1 MTNAPFLLYLLAF
14 IFYLEIKMKS
24 LVAWLVLFTFSFISM
39 TPCGFSISTLRAD
52 DFELEELDLGLEE
65 DEESEDEEE
74 EEEEEEEKPAPKK
87 KSAKKNYDE
96 DEEDEEESEES
107 GKEESDKLDSEDS
120 EEESGSSIET
130 IGEKSA
136 GAGNK
141 LIAVQL
147 YDSSS
152 TELKAS
158 KIASSTVATLAESK
172 DYDFVNTEADLFSD
186 RDALEKALESA
197 KSSLERGKTFYNDLN
212 TDDATIRFKNALRS
226 LEGNL
231 DKLTDYTLL
240 SEVILYTAACY
251 KMAEEDSK
259 ADPFMRAYISINP
272 DASIDDSF
280 APEVV
285 DYFNE
290 IKDDYAAKSNAS
302 IKFSG
307 APNGADVFL
316 DGKFVGQTP
325 LTLIK
330 QSIGNHYYR
339 IHKNGFKDAGGV
351 ITLTERKMKIVD
363 QRLSK
368 IGAASSFLSET
379 NGMKSEMGTI
389 SMLRKT
395 TDIAEKL
402 GVDYVLVTYA
412 TLDGKNVKYTGYMV
426 NKEKRSFKKAEATL
440 PLTATAATPEL
451 KSFNDN
457 LTGDSYEYKAIA
469 DLAMEEAGAL
479 GLIEEQPA
487 QQDKDKSK
495 EKKPVYKEWWL
506 WTIVGV
512 AVAAGV
518 GVGIYFGVAGNGG
531 GSSGPS
537 LDINFGK

>member
-1 MTNAPFLLYLLAF
+1 ML
-14 IFYLEIKMKS
+14 IGFYFMEIEMRT
-24 LVAWLVLFTFSFISM
+24 LVVWLVLFVFSFLSM
-39 TPCGFSISTLRAD
+39 TPCGFSVATLRAD
-52 DFELEELDLGLEE
+52 DFELDELDLGLEE
-65 DEESEDEEE
+65 EEESEEEDEEE
-74 EEEEEEEKPAPKK
+74 DEEEPAPKK
-87 KSAKKNYDE
+87 KKAAKSEDE
-96 DEEDEEESEES
+96 DEDEEESASEES
-107 GKEESDKLDSEDS
+107 ESEESDLSDISDS
-120 EEESGSSIET
+120 EEESDQAVKT
-130 IGEKSA
+130 IGAKSE

-141 LIAVQL
+141 IIAVQL

-158 KIASSTVATLAESK
+158 KIASSTIAKLAESQ
-172 DYDFVNTEADLFSD
+172 DYDFLDAEANLFDKSS
-186 RDALEKALESA
+186 ALEKAVEAA
-197 KSSLERGKTFYNDLN
+197 KSSLERGKSFYNDLN
-212 TDDATIRFKNALRS
+212 TDDATIRFRNAHRS
-226 LEGNL
+226 LEGVL
-231 DKLTDYTLL
+231 DKLTDYKLL
-240 SEVILYTAACY
+240 SEVILYIAASY

-259 ADPFMRAYISINP
+259 AEPFMRGYISINP
-272 DASIDDSF
+272 DASLDDSF

-285 DYFNE
+285 DYFTE
-290 IKDDYAAKSNAS
+290 IKEDYAEKSNAS

-325 LTLIK
+325 LTLIR

-339 IHKNGFKDAGGV
+339 IHKNGFKDVGGV
-351 ITLTERKMKIVD
+351 ITLTPKKMTIVD
-363 QRLSK
+363 KRLSK

-379 NGMKSEMGTI
+379 NAMKSEMGSI

-395 TDIAEKL
+395 TEIAEKL

-412 TLDGKNVKYTGYMV
+412 TLEGGKIKYTGYMV
-426 NKEKRSFKKAEATL
+426 NREKRSFKKAEAAL
-440 PLTATAATPEL
+440 PLSATAATPEL
-451 KSFNDN
+451 KNFNDN
-457 LTGDSYEYKAIA
+457 LAGDSYEYKAIA

-487 QQDKDKSK
+487 QKDDKSK

-512 AVAAGV
+512 VVAAGV
-518 GVGIYFGVAGNGG
+518 GVGVYYGTAGSG